1 MYISEIK
8 IHGFKSFAQKEV
20 LKLGQGITAI
30 VGPNGCGKTNIIDA
44 VRWVL
49 GEQKYSVLRGA
60 RMEDVIFN
68 GTEGVKPLSVCQVT
82 MIVHNNSGKL
92 PIEYNDIE
100 ITRRVYRDGIS
111 EYFLNKI
118 QCRLK
123 DILNLFVDT
132 GMGSDAYS
140 VIELKMIEQILS
152 ESGDD
157 RKKMFE
163 EASGINKYR
172 KQRTSTIKRFERT
185 RRDIE
190 RVNDIINEVEQ
201 KVLSSKLQLKR
212 FNRHA
217 SLSQALK
224 KNEINL
230 AFVRQKKDKLEV
242 DNLIKE
248 LKEYDNI
255 RNKKKNQTVGHEK
268 DLEKHKLIYQ
278 KEETQLEEIQV
289 NLSKLDRN
297 RENFLSEVIM
307 LTEKNRGI
315 KLNIDRLINEF
326 DHNIN
331 KRNLLIDTKKEYKKT
346 LMKLRPAFLSQLKL
360 KNKFKKKV
368 HIKEELFK
376 RLKKDVDKEQE
387 KKWCYK
393 QKIDKDNSI
402 YNQTKA
408 MLKEKD
414 NKIIEVKRAI
424 NGFKENKE
432 QLEESLKVKKYEE
445 KKLLDGNNKI
455 TSFLKKNKDKLE
467 SLILKRDSL
476 IEKKYQIKSQLKS
489 AEEKLLF
496 YNELIK
502 SRDGFPE
509 GTKYI
514 LENSRLFPAI
524 LGTVADI
531 FKIEKKYQKVLE
543 VALGELS
550 HCIITKNRNIAL
562 KILKLAN
569 QNNTDDF
576 TILALEDVKRAM
588 PKLKNIPK
596 SNLLISRASELIKTS
611 NNLKP
616 IADYLLGNIL
626 IVSDLKLA
634 SSSNI
639 FFNWNIVDENGSYL
653 GTDLVLKNRKLL
665 EYSHILGRQEKV
677 DNLFNELEKKSKV
690 EKLLKKK
697 LKKLNDIIMTFGKKN
712 KLYISNKEKHTD
724 RILELNNDII
734 QKNISYDQVINKI
747 KSMEKDLKILNKEV
761 KEKNEEV
768 SLLKPKINKIKEDSF
783 NHDKVI
789 KEKLNQVHDH
799 REERDEYQ
807 EQLNKSKINLIEI
820 ENKINQIK
828 FKISSTEESVTEL
841 NIRYK
846 EIEKEIRSLKVEK
859 KLNSKKNKVN
869 NDGLEEVNIQIQKNS
884 LALDFVKTKFKESYH
899 LIQKVQNK
907 ITLDQISYEK
917 VLDSLKLTEL
927 KLEKKNQRIIQ
938 VKDKIK
944 DKYNQKI
951 PINLTV
957 SDSKDILLHKIEKIQ
972 KSIDNIGPVN
982 MEVQEQY
989 SQDKNRLKL
998 LKDQKEDL
1006 IVSEKNILK
1015 TIDKVDKVARSQFIK
1030 TFKLIKKNF
1039 SRTFKLLFEGGNAS
1053 LDLIGDTDPLE
1064 SEIQINAQ
1072 PPGKR
1077 NTSIRLLS
1085 SGEKALTAIGLL
1097 FSIYQVKPSPYCI
1110 LDEIDAPLDD
1120 INIQKFTRVLKS
1132 FCEETQ
1138 FIIVTHNKLTMEI
1151 ADYLYGVTQEIKGIS
1166 KLVSV
1171 KFE

>member
-68 GTEGVKPLSVCQVT
+68 GTKGVKPLGVCQVT
-82 MIVHNNSGKL
+82 MIVRNNSGKL

-111 EYFLNKI
+111 EYFLNKT

-157 RKKMFE
+157 RRKMFE

-172 KQRTSTIKRFERT
+172 KQRTATIKRFERT
-185 RRDIE
+185 RQDIE

-201 KVLSSKLQLKR
+201 KVYSLKLQLKR

-217 SLSQALK
+217 SLSQNLK
-224 KNEINL
+224 KNEISL
-230 AFVRQKKDKLEV
+230 AFIQQKKDKLKL
-242 DNLIKE
+242 DDLIKE
-248 LKEYDNI
+248 IKEYENF
-255 RNKKKNQTVGHEK
+255 RNKKKNKTVSHEK
-268 DLEKHKLIYQ
+268 DLEKYKLIYQ
-278 KEETQLEEIQV
+278 KEENQLDEIQL
-289 NLSKLDRN
+289 NLSKLDHN
-297 RENFLSEVIM
+297 RESFLSEVII

-315 KLNIDRLINEF
+315 KINIDRLINEF
-326 DHNIN
+326 DQNIK
-331 KRNLLIDTKKEYKKT
+331 KRNLLKNTKKEHKNN
-346 LMKLRPAFLSQLKL
+346 LMKLRPFFLSQLKQ
-360 KNKFKKKV
+360 KNKLKKEV

-376 RLKKDVDKEQE
+376 KLKKNLEKKQE
-387 KKWCYK
+387 KKWNYQ
-393 QKIDKDNSI
+393 QKIDKDISI
-402 YNQTKA
+402 YKQTK
-408 MLKEKD
+408 MILKEKV
-414 NKIIEVKRAI
+414 NKILELKGTI
-424 NGFKENKE
+424 NAFKKNKE
-432 QLEESLKVKKYEE
+432 ELQEILKVKKNEE
-445 KKLLDGNNKI
+445 KKILDGNNKI
-455 TSFLKKNKDKLE
+455 TNFLKKNKEKLE
-467 SLILKRDSL
+467 SLILERDSL
-476 IEKKYQIKSQLKS
+476 INKKYQNKSQLKS
-489 AEEKLLF
+489 IKEKSLF
-496 YNELIK
+496 YNELLK

-509 GTKYI
+509 GTKFI
-514 LENSRLFPAI
+514 LENPKLFPEI
-524 LGTVADI
+524 LGTVEDI
-531 FKIEKKYQKVLE
+531 FKIEKKYQKILE
-543 VALGELS
+543 LALGELL
-550 HCIITKNRNIAL
+550 HCIITKNKKIAL
-562 KILKLAN
+562 KILEVAK
-569 QNNTDDF
+569 QNNVGNF
-576 TILALEDVKRAM
+576 TILPLDNVRETI
-588 PKLKNIPK
+588 PILKNIPK
-596 SNLLISRASELIKTS
+596 SNLLIGRASEFINTS
-611 NNLKP
+611 NNFKP
-616 IADYLLGNIL
+616 IIDYLLGNIL

-634 SSSNI
+634 SSRKI
-639 FFNWNIVDENGSYL
+639 FFNWNIVDENGTYL
-653 GTDLVLKNRKLL
+653 GKDLFLKNRQVL
-665 EYSHILGRQEKV
+665 EYSNILGRKEKV
-677 DNLFNELEKKSKV
+677 DNLFNQLEKNSKIEKS
-690 EKLLKKK
+690 LKKK
-697 LKKLNDIIMTFGKKN
+697 LKKVNDTIMTFEKEN
-712 KLYISNKEKHTD
+712 KLYISRQEKYAD
-724 RILELNNDII
+724 RILELNNEII
-734 QKNISYDQVINKI
+734 RKNIDYDQMINKI
-747 KSMEKDLKILNKEV
+747 ISIEKDLKILNKEV
-761 KEKNEEV
+761 EEKNKKID
-768 SLLKPKINKIKEDSF
+768 LLAPKINKIKEDSVNYDMF
-783 NHDKVI
+783 IEKKV
-789 KEKLNQVHDH
+789 NQVHRH
-799 REERDEYQ
+799 REERDMYQ
-807 EQLNKSKINLIEI
+807 DQFNKSKFNLIEI

-828 FKISSTEESVTEL
+828 FKVNLTEENLTEL
-841 NIRYK
+841 NIRHKDIENEIESLKIEKKINNK
-846 EIEKEIRSLKVEK
+846 EIKINNIGLE
-859 KLNSKKNKVN
+859 KVN
-869 NDGLEEVNIQIQKNS
+869 TQIQKNS
-884 LALDFVKTKFKESYH
+884 LALDSVKNKFKESYR

-907 ITLDQISYEK
+907 ITFDQISYEK
-917 VLDSLKLTEL
+917 VLDDLKSTEL
-927 KLEKKNQRIIQ
+927 KLEKLNQRVSQ

-951 PINLTV
+951 PSNLIV
-957 SDSKDILLHKIEKIQ
+957 SDSEDILLHKIDKIR

-989 SQDKNRLKL
+989 IQDNSRLEL

-1006 IVSEKNILK
+1006 IVSEKNLLK
-1015 TIDKVDKVARSQFIK
+1015 TIDKVDKVARSQFLE

-1039 SRTFKLLFEGGNAS
+1039 SKTFNLLFEGGDAS
-1053 LDLIGDTDPLE
+1053 LELVGDTDPLE

-1072 PPGKR
+1072 PSGKR

-1110 LDEIDAPLDD
+1110 LDEVDAPLDD